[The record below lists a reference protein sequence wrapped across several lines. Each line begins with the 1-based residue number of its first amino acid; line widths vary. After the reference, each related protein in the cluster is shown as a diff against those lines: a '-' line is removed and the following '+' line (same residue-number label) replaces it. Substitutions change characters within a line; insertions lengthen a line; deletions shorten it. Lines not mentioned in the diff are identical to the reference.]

1 MWLSAFFS
9 LLFSS
14 HTVNSGWDDSNKQ
27 ILDNFKA
34 NFKNSKSDII
44 FFLDVSGSVR
54 SYGFKQ
60 EKLFVQNLLAEFNI
74 AYYATR
80 VVVITFGARTKT
92 DINYLDL
99 TELSNVDTTKC
110 EFKNDFKYKVTFRN
124 GYATDILGAIRESNN
139 VLQEAIDNQ
148 VKRQGVHTVGI
159 MITDGHWNTG
169 DPRSELTK
177 LKNNYNVDV
186 FSIGVGYASQSQLR
200 TIASSNDKV
209 LYAHNFDEFR
219 QLANYIRGGK
229 LQYIHKEPF
238 TMHRLKDEYLTNVT

>member
-1 MWLSAFFS
+1 MDYRLLWVIAFFS

-14 HTVNSGWDDSNKQ
+14 HTDSTGWGDSNKQ
-27 ILDNFKA
+27 ILDHFKA

-74 AYYATR
+74 AHYATR
-80 VVVITFGARTKT
+80 VVVITFGSRTKT
-92 DINYLDL
+92 DINYIDL

-124 GYATDILGAIRESNN
+124 GWATDIKGAIGEGNN
-139 VLQEAIDNQ
+139 VIEQAEVNEMRRD
-148 VKRQGVHTVGI
+148 GVHTVGI

-169 DPRSELTK
+169 DPRPELK
-177 LKNNYNVDV
+177 KFKNDYNVDV
-186 FSIGVGYASQSQLR
+186 FSIGVGYASHSQLR

-209 LYAHNFDEFR
+209 LYANNFNEFR
-219 QLANYIRGGK
+219 QLANYIRGGM
-229 LQYIHKEPF
+229 LQYVA
-238 TMHRLKDEYLTNVT
+238 T